1 MSGGDFWTLSPAEQ
15 SARLQNLA
23 HQAVR
28 QWGVSECDL
37 ELIKFRENAV
47 FKMTP
52 AEGDATVVR
61 VHRQNYHSD
70 ASLQSELEW
79 MAMLGERGI
88 VVPLPVPT
96 AAGDVMVKQSID
108 DVPGEWQV
116 DMLSWLAGT
125 QLGDIG
131 EPLDLGDRERAAVFR
146 NIGRTMARLHNF
158 SERWPR
164 QMQLTRHAWDG
175 AGLVGD
181 EPLWGRFWELEALT
195 ESQRTFLLQAKSA
208 IAEDLQAYGQT
219 GANYGLIHADL
230 VPENVFV
237 DGLEIQLIDF
247 DDAGYGWH
255 MFEVVTALYWL
266 DAEPDYPEIM
276 AAVFEGYRLERAL
289 SDADL
294 AAFDLFVAARSLTY
308 VGWVHTR
315 SNTATAQEM
324 APLCIERAE
333 SFCARYLD
341 QRGDS

>member
-23 HQAVR
+23 QQAVR
-28 QWGVSECDL
+28 QWGISECDL
-37 ELIKFRENAV
+37 DLIKFREDAV

-52 AEGDATVVR
+52 SQGDATVVR

-96 AAGDVMVKQSID
+96 ASGEVMVKQSAD

-125 QLGDIG
+125 QLGDVG
-131 EPLDLGDRERAAVFR
+131 EPLDLGDRDRAEVFR
-146 NIGRTMARLHNF
+146 RIGRTMARLHNF
-158 SERWPR
+158 SQSWSR

-175 AGLVGD
+175 PGLVGE

-195 ESQRTFLLQAKSA
+195 ESQRAFLLGAKSA

-230 VPENVFV
+230 VPENVFL

-247 DDAGYGWH
+247 DDSGFGWH
-255 MFEVVTALYWL
+255 MFELVTALYWL
-266 DAEPDYPEIM
+266 DEEPDYQEIM
-276 AAVFEGYRLERAL
+276 TAVLDGYRQERAL
-289 SDADL
+289 SDVDL

-315 SNTATAQEM
+315 SSTETAQAL

-341 QRGDS
+341 QREDS